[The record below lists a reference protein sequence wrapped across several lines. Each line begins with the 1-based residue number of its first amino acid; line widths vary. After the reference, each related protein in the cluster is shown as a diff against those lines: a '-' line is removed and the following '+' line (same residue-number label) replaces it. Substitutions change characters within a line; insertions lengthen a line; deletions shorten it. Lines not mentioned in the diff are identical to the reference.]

1 MEYESRRDA
10 DDAYHE
16 MHNKRIGRD
25 DLLKI
30 EVSYAF
36 MATYSYPFYF
46 ISIIF
51 NIVISGQG
59 PRLLPHGAS
68 IPAVTAGVTALHLAV
83 VDHPLPDVPVET
95 IPRAE
100 MIDMSAN
107 LIEATVTMND
117 VTATTTAETVT
128 ALVTAPAA
136 PTREIATSRMTE
148 KDARRS
154 ASDVTRSAR
163 MARMAKTGRV
173 SSRCPD

>member
-1 MEYESRRDA
+1 
-10 DDAYHE
+10 
-16 MHNKRIGRD
+16 
-25 DLLKI
+25 
-30 EVSYAF
+30 
-36 MATYSYPFYF
+36 
-46 ISIIF
+46 
-51 NIVISGQG
+51 
-59 PRLLPHGAS
+59 
-68 IPAVTAGVTALHLAV
+68 VTAGVTALHLAV